1 MTQIQTTRYSV
12 KALHDRMKQEI
23 VQPYAY
29 VALRLPS
36 DSTVV
41 VQVLPNTYVK

>member
-1 MTQIQTTRYSV
+1 
-12 KALHDRMKQEI
+12 MKPEL
-23 VQPYAY
+23 VRPYAY

-36 DSTVV
+36 DATIV